1 MFSFIVNIPLELL
14 SLWKMEGVFFFLF
27 FLICLSLAEYH
38 WQNYNFELGSK
49 NSFLIQ
55 LWTIACLWSTVRCL
69 FFLFTGYINE
79 IVHTMLEHVDSEK
92 IVLFCFIIREGEIPL
107 KCKKIEWKMFCK
119 MKISMTLI
127 LLPVNGYIV
136 IW

>member
-14 SLWKMEGVFFFLF
+14 SLWKMEGFFF

-92 IVLFCFIIREGEIPL
+92 IVLFCFIIHEGEIPPL
-107 KCKKIEWKMFCK
+107 YPLFFFFFLNVRRLNEKCSAKWKYQW
-119 MKISMTLI
+119 L
-127 LLPVNGYIV
+127 
-136 IW
+136 